1 MSMDDFTIKVLKVIK
16 KRGPSSCKEIAN
28 DIGVSAQKVAAKMR
42 YIVKLDLV
50 EKKNGKYELSKAG
63 ESAVE

>member
-1 MSMDDFTIKVLKVIK
+1 MIMDDLTMKVLKAIK
-16 KRGPSSCKEIAN
+16 RRGPSSCKEIAE

-42 YIVKLDLV
+42 YIVKLGLV

-63 ESAVE
+63 ESAVQ